1 MEAINPNDIAK
12 LNTDDISCI
21 TLKNGKM
28 VMIDESAPEKFSNK
42 PPNKNNNIID
52 NNKKFE
58 KLLISKH
65 NILHFEGM
73 NNFNTIKLN
82 LEKANSRYDNKNN
95 QNIFKNDFNVISN
108 ISRNINFY
116 FKPNKNLSS
125 NNKDLNNEEE
135 KIDGN
140 IKGKSRNYFDKM
152 NTITDER
159 FEQQKS
165 NEMISFS
172 IHSDLFKHYNSTQK
186 TFISLAT
193 QLRQKRNKY
202 SSNIKDKCSYQ
213 RYYELYQNK
222 EFNNKLLKNLNI
234 NRIQHLQKPEK
245 EHTSKD
251 ILNKYQINNN
261 ILNYNFNDNNSILFS
276 TGLNDSNINN
286 RTISTT
292 SFYGAKTRASSESR
306 IINNKLRSGV
316 IGYSSTLICPTNIFK
331 SKLD

>member
-1 MEAINPNDIAK
+1 M
-12 LNTDDISCI
+12 
-21 TLKNGKM
+21 
-28 VMIDESAPEKFSNK
+28 
-42 PPNKNNNIID
+42 
-52 NNKKFE
+52 
-58 KLLISKH
+58 
-65 NILHFEGM
+65 
-73 NNFNTIKLN
+73 
-82 LEKANSRYDNKNN
+82 
-95 QNIFKNDFNVISN
+95 
-108 ISRNINFY
+108 
-116 FKPNKNLSS
+116 
-125 NNKDLNNEEE
+125 
-135 KIDGN
+135 
-140 IKGKSRNYFDKM
+140 KGKSRNYFDKM

-165 NEMISFS
+165 NDMISFS

-222 EFNNKLLKNLNI
+222 DFNNKLLKNLNI
-234 NRIQHLQKPEK
+234 NRIQHYQKPEK
-245 EHTSKD
+245 ENTAKN
-251 ILNKYQINNN
+251 ILDKYQINNN
-261 ILNYNFNDNNSILFS
+261 ILNYNFDDNSIIFS
-276 TGLNDSNINN
+276 SGMNDSNLNN

>member
-28 VMIDESAPEKFSNK
+28 VMIDESAPEKFNNK
-42 PPNKNNNIID
+42 PSNKNNNIL
-52 NNKKFE
+52 NNDKKFE

-65 NILHFEGM
+65 NILYFEGM
-73 NNFNTIKLN
+73 NNFNKLN
-82 LEKANSRYDNKNN
+82 LEKTNSRYAIKNN

-116 FKPNKNLSS
+116 FKPNKTLSS

-135 KIDGN
+135 KIDRN
-140 IKGKSRNYFDKM
+140 MKGKSRNYFDKM

-165 NEMISFS
+165 NDMISFS

-222 EFNNKLLKNLNI
+222 DFNNKLLKNLNI
-234 NRIQHLQKPEK
+234 NRIQHYQKPEK
-245 EHTSKD
+245 ENTAKN
-251 ILNKYQINNN
+251 ILDKYQINNN
-261 ILNYNFNDNNSILFS
+261 ILDYNFNNNSIIFS
-276 TGLNDSNINN
+276 SGMNDSNINN

-316 IGYSSTLICPTNIFK
+316 IGYSSTLIYPTNIFK

>member
-28 VMIDESAPEKFSNK
+28 VMIDESAPEKFNNK
-42 PPNKNNNIID
+42 PSNKNNNIL
-52 NNKKFE
+52 NNDKKFE

-65 NILHFEGM
+65 NILYFEGM
-73 NNFNTIKLN
+73 NNFNKLN
-82 LEKANSRYDNKNN
+82 LEKTNSRYAIKNN

-116 FKPNKNLSS
+116 FKPNKTLSS

-135 KIDGN
+135 KIDRN
-140 IKGKSRNYFDKM
+140 MKGKSRNYFDKM

-165 NEMISFS
+165 NDMISFS

-222 EFNNKLLKNLNI
+222 DFNNKLLKNLNI
-234 NRIQHLQKPEK
+234 NRIQHYQKPEK
-245 EHTSKD
+245 ENTAKN
-251 ILNKYQINNN
+251 ILDKYQINNN
-261 ILNYNFNDNNSILFS
+261 ILNYNFNDNSILFS
-276 TGLNDSNINN
+276 SGMNDSNINN

>member
-12 LNTDDISCI
+12 LNKDDISCI

-28 VMIDESAPEKFSNK
+28 VMIDESAPEKFNNK
-42 PPNKNNNIID
+42 PSNKNNNIL
-52 NNKKFE
+52 NNDKKFE

-65 NILHFEGM
+65 NILYFEGM
-73 NNFNTIKLN
+73 NNFNKLN
-82 LEKANSRYDNKNN
+82 LEKTNSRYAIKNN

-116 FKPNKNLSS
+116 FKPNKTLSS

-135 KIDGN
+135 KIDRN
-140 IKGKSRNYFDKM
+140 MKGKSRNYFDKM

-165 NEMISFS
+165 NDMISFS

-222 EFNNKLLKNLNI
+222 DFNNKLLKNLNI
-234 NRIQHLQKPEK
+234 NRIQHYQKPEK
-245 EHTSKD
+245 ENTAKN
-251 ILNKYQINNN
+251 ILDKYQINHN
-261 ILNYNFNDNNSILFS
+261 ILNYNFNDNNSIIFS

>member
-28 VMIDESAPEKFSNK
+28 VMIDESAPEKFNNK
-42 PPNKNNNIID
+42 PSNKNNNIL
-52 NNKKFE
+52 NNDKKFE

-65 NILHFEGM
+65 NILYFEGM
-73 NNFNTIKLN
+73 NNFNKLN
-82 LEKANSRYDNKNN
+82 LEKTNSRYAIKNN

-116 FKPNKNLSS
+116 FKPNKTLSS

-135 KIDGN
+135 KIDRN
-140 IKGKSRNYFDKM
+140 MKGKSRNYFDKM

-165 NEMISFS
+165 NDMISFS

-222 EFNNKLLKNLNI
+222 DFNNKLLKNLNI
-234 NRIQHLQKPEK
+234 NRIQHYQKPEK
-245 EHTSKD
+245 ENTAKN
-251 ILNKYQINNN
+251 ILDKYQINNN
-261 ILNYNFNDNNSILFS
+261 ILDYNFNNNSILFS
-276 TGLNDSNINN
+276 TVLNDSNINN

>member
-28 VMIDESAPEKFSNK
+28 VMIDESAPEKFNNK
-42 PPNKNNNIID
+42 PSNKNNNIL
-52 NNKKFE
+52 NNDKKFE

-65 NILHFEGM
+65 NILYFEGM
-73 NNFNTIKLN
+73 NNFNKLN
-82 LEKANSRYDNKNN
+82 LEKTNSRYAIKNN

-116 FKPNKNLSS
+116 FKPNKTLSS

-135 KIDGN
+135 KIDRN
-140 IKGKSRNYFDKM
+140 MKGKSRNYFDKM

-165 NEMISFS
+165 NDMISFS

-222 EFNNKLLKNLNI
+222 DFNNKLLKNLNI
-234 NRIQHLQKPEK
+234 NRIQHYQKPEK
-245 EHTSKD
+245 ENTAKN
-251 ILNKYQINNN
+251 ILDKYQINNN
-261 ILNYNFNDNNSILFS
+261 ILDYNFNNNSIIFS

-306 IINNKLRSGV
+306 IINNKLKSGV

>member
-28 VMIDESAPEKFSNK
+28 VMIDESAPEKFNNK
-42 PPNKNNNIID
+42 PSNKNNNIL
-52 NNKKFE
+52 NNDKKFE

-65 NILHFEGM
+65 NILYFEGM
-73 NNFNTIKLN
+73 NNFNKLN
-82 LEKANSRYDNKNN
+82 LEKTNSRYAIKNN

-116 FKPNKNLSS
+116 FKPNKTLSS

-135 KIDGN
+135 KIDRN
-140 IKGKSRNYFDKM
+140 MKGKSRNYFDKM

-165 NEMISFS
+165 NDMISFS

-202 SSNIKDKCSYQ
+202 SSNIKDKCNYQ

-234 NRIQHLQKPEK
+234 NRIQHYQKPEK
-245 EHTSKD
+245 ENTAKN
-251 ILNKYQINNN
+251 ILDKYQINNN
-261 ILNYNFNDNNSILFS
+261 ILNYNFDDNSIIFS
-276 TGLNDSNINN
+276 SGMNDSNLNN

-316 IGYSSTLICPTNIFK
+316 IGYSSTLIYPTNIFK

>member
-28 VMIDESAPEKFSNK
+28 VMIDESAPEKFTNKPSNK
-42 PPNKNNNIID
+42 NSNILN

-73 NNFNTIKLN
+73 KNFNPIKLN
-82 LEKANSRYDNKNN
+82 LEKPNSRYDLKNA

-116 FKPNKNLSS
+116 FKPNKTLSN
-125 NNKDLNNEEE
+125 NNKDMNNEEE
-135 KIDGN
+135 KIDKN
-140 IKGKSRNYFDKM
+140 NKIKSRNYFDKM

-165 NEMISFS
+165 NDLISFS
-172 IHSDLFKHYNSTQK
+172 IHSDLFKHYNCTQK

-193 QLRQKRNKY
+193 QIRQKRNKY

-234 NRIQHLQKPEK
+234 NRIQHYQKPEK
-245 EHTSKD
+245 ENTAKD
-251 ILNKYQINNN
+251 ILDKYQINNN
-261 ILNYNFNDNNSILFS
+261 ILNYNFNDNSIIFS

-286 RTISTT
+286 RTIST
-292 SFYGAKTRASSESR
+292 SFYGAKTRASSESK
-306 IINNKLRSGV
+306 IINYKLRSGM
-316 IGYSSTLICPTNIFK
+316 IGYSSTLICPTNLFK

>member
-12 LNTDDISCI
+12 LNTDEISCI

-28 VMIDESAPEKFSNK
+28 VMIDESAPEKFNNK
-42 PPNKNNNIID
+42 PSNKNNNIL
-52 NNKKFE
+52 NNDKKFE

-65 NILHFEGM
+65 NILYFEGM
-73 NNFNTIKLN
+73 NNFNKLN
-82 LEKANSRYDNKNN
+82 HEKTNSRYAIKNN

-116 FKPNKNLSS
+116 FKPNKTLSS

-135 KIDGN
+135 KIDRN
-140 IKGKSRNYFDKM
+140 MKGKSRNYFDKM

-165 NEMISFS
+165 NDMISFS

-193 QLRQKRNKY
+193 QLRQKRNKN

-222 EFNNKLLKNLNI
+222 DFNNKLLKNLNI
-234 NRIQHLQKPEK
+234 NRIQHYQKPEK
-245 EHTSKD
+245 ENTAKN
-251 ILNKYQINNN
+251 ILDKYQINNN
-261 ILNYNFNDNNSILFS
+261 ILDYNFNNNSIIFS

-316 IGYSSTLICPTNIFK
+316 IGYSSTLIYPTNIFK

>member
-28 VMIDESAPEKFSNK
+28 VMIDESAPEKFNNK
-42 PPNKNNNIID
+42 PSNKNNNIL
-52 NNKKFE
+52 NNDKKFE

-65 NILHFEGM
+65 NILYFEGM
-73 NNFNTIKLN
+73 NNFNKLN
-82 LEKANSRYDNKNN
+82 LEKTNSRYAIKNN

-116 FKPNKNLSS
+116 FKPNKTLSS

-135 KIDGN
+135 KIDRN
-140 IKGKSRNYFDKM
+140 MKGKSRNYFDKM

-165 NEMISFS
+165 NDMISFS

-234 NRIQHLQKPEK
+234 NRIQHYQKPEK
-245 EHTSKD
+245 ENTAKN
-251 ILNKYQINNN
+251 ILDKYQINNN
-261 ILNYNFNDNNSILFS
+261 ILDYNFNNNSIIFS

>member
-28 VMIDESAPEKFSNK
+28 VMIDESAPEKFNNK
-42 PPNKNNNIID
+42 PSNKNNNIL
-52 NNKKFE
+52 NNDKKFE

-65 NILHFEGM
+65 NILYFEGM
-73 NNFNTIKLN
+73 NNFNKLN
-82 LEKANSRYDNKNN
+82 LEKTNSRYAIKNN

-116 FKPNKNLSS
+116 FKPNKTLSS

-135 KIDGN
+135 KIDRN
-140 IKGKSRNYFDKM
+140 MKGKSRNYFDKM

-165 NEMISFS
+165 NDMISFS

-222 EFNNKLLKNLNI
+222 DFNNKLLKNLNI
-234 NRIQHLQKPEK
+234 NRIQHYQKPEK
-245 EHTSKD
+245 ENTAKN
-251 ILNKYQINNN
+251 ILDKYQINHN
-261 ILNYNFNDNNSILFS
+261 ILNYNFNDNSIIFS
-276 TGLNDSNINN
+276 SGMNDSNLNN

>member
-28 VMIDESAPEKFSNK
+28 VMIDESAPEKFNNK
-42 PPNKNNNIID
+42 PSNKNNNIL
-52 NNKKFE
+52 NNDKKFE

-65 NILHFEGM
+65 NILYFEGM
-73 NNFNTIKLN
+73 NNFNKLN
-82 LEKANSRYDNKNN
+82 LEKTNSRYAIKNN

-116 FKPNKNLSS
+116 FKPNKTLSS

-135 KIDGN
+135 KIDRN
-140 IKGKSRNYFDKM
+140 MKGKSRNYFDKM

-165 NEMISFS
+165 NDMISFS

-222 EFNNKLLKNLNI
+222 DFNNKLLKNLNI
-234 NRIQHLQKPEK
+234 NRIQHYQKPEK
-245 EHTSKD
+245 ENTAKN
-251 ILNKYQINNN
+251 ILDKYQINNN
-261 ILNYNFNDNNSILFS
+261 ILDYNFNNNSIIFS
-276 TGLNDSNINN
+276 SGMNDSNINN

>member
-28 VMIDESAPEKFSNK
+28 VMIDESAPEKFNNK
-42 PPNKNNNIID
+42 PSNKNNNIL
-52 NNKKFE
+52 NNDKKFE

-65 NILHFEGM
+65 NILYFEGM
-73 NNFNTIKLN
+73 NNFNKLN
-82 LEKANSRYDNKNN
+82 LEKTNSRYAIKNN

-116 FKPNKNLSS
+116 FKPNKTLSS

-135 KIDGN
+135 KIDGK

-165 NEMISFS
+165 NDMISFS

-234 NRIQHLQKPEK
+234 NRIQHYQKPEK
-245 EHTSKD
+245 ENTAKN
-251 ILNKYQINNN
+251 ILDKYQINNN
-261 ILNYNFNDNNSILFS
+261 ILNYNFNDNSILFS
-276 TGLNDSNINN
+276 SGMNDSNINN

>member
-28 VMIDESAPEKFSNK
+28 VMIDESAPEKFNNK
-42 PPNKNNNIID
+42 PSNKNNNIL
-52 NNKKFE
+52 NNDKKFE

-65 NILHFEGM
+65 NILYFEGM
-73 NNFNTIKLN
+73 NNFNKLN
-82 LEKANSRYDNKNN
+82 LEKTNSRYAIKNN

-116 FKPNKNLSS
+116 FKPNKTLSS

-135 KIDGN
+135 KIDRN
-140 IKGKSRNYFDKM
+140 MKGKSRNYFDKM

-165 NEMISFS
+165 NDMISFS

-202 SSNIKDKCSYQ
+202 SSNIKDKSSYQ

-222 EFNNKLLKNLNI
+222 DFNNKLLKNLNI
-234 NRIQHLQKPEK
+234 NRIQHYQKPEK
-245 EHTSKD
+245 ENTAKN
-251 ILNKYQINNN
+251 ILDKYQINNN
-261 ILNYNFNDNNSILFS
+261 ILDYNFNNNSIIFS

-292 SFYGAKTRASSESR
+292 SFYGAKTRASSENR
-306 IINNKLRSGV
+306 IINNKLRSGM
-316 IGYSSTLICPTNIFK
+316 IGYSSTLIYPTNIFK

>member
-1 MEAINPNDIAK
+1 
-12 LNTDDISCI
+12 
-21 TLKNGKM
+21 
-28 VMIDESAPEKFSNK
+28 
-42 PPNKNNNIID
+42 
-52 NNKKFE
+52 
-58 KLLISKH
+58 
-65 NILHFEGM
+65 M
-73 NNFNTIKLN
+73 NNFNKLN
-82 LEKANSRYDNKNN
+82 LEKTNSRYAIKNN

-116 FKPNKNLSS
+116 FKPNKTLSS

-135 KIDGN
+135 KIDRN
-140 IKGKSRNYFDKM
+140 MKGKSRNYFDKM

-165 NEMISFS
+165 NDMISFS

-222 EFNNKLLKNLNI
+222 DFNNKLLKNLNI
-234 NRIQHLQKPEK
+234 NRIQHYQKPEK
-245 EHTSKD
+245 ENTAKN
-251 ILNKYQINNN
+251 ILDKYQINNN
-261 ILNYNFNDNNSILFS
+261 ILDYNFNNNSIIFS

>member
-28 VMIDESAPEKFSNK
+28 VMIDESAPEKFNNK
-42 PPNKNNNIID
+42 PSNKNNNIL
-52 NNKKFE
+52 NNDKKFE

-65 NILHFEGM
+65 NILYFEGM
-73 NNFNTIKLN
+73 NNFNKLN
-82 LEKANSRYDNKNN
+82 LEKTNSRYAIKNN

-116 FKPNKNLSS
+116 FKPNKTLSS

-135 KIDGN
+135 KIDRN
-140 IKGKSRNYFDKM
+140 MKGKSRNYFDKM

-165 NEMISFS
+165 NDMISFS

-186 TFISLAT
+186 AFISLAT

-222 EFNNKLLKNLNI
+222 DFNNKLLKNLNI
-234 NRIQHLQKPEK
+234 NRIQHYQKPEK
-245 EHTSKD
+245 ENTAKN
-251 ILNKYQINNN
+251 ILDKYQINNN
-261 ILNYNFNDNNSILFS
+261 ILDYNFNNNSIIFS

>member
-28 VMIDESAPEKFSNK
+28 VMIDESAPEKFNNK
-42 PPNKNNNIID
+42 PSNKNNNIL
-52 NNKKFE
+52 NNDKKFE

-65 NILHFEGM
+65 NILYFEGM
-73 NNFNTIKLN
+73 NNFNKLN
-82 LEKANSRYDNKNN
+82 LEKTNSRYAIKNN

-116 FKPNKNLSS
+116 FKPNKTLSS

-135 KIDGN
+135 KIDRN
-140 IKGKSRNYFDKM
+140 MKGKSRNYFDKM

-165 NEMISFS
+165 NDMISFS

-234 NRIQHLQKPEK
+234 NRIQHYQKPEK
-245 EHTSKD
+245 ENIFD
-251 ILNKYQINNN
+251 YNINN
-261 ILNYNFNDNNSILFS
+261 NNSILFS

>member
-28 VMIDESAPEKFSNK
+28 VMIDESAPEKFNNK
-42 PPNKNNNIID
+42 PSNKNNNIL
-52 NNKKFE
+52 NNDKKFE

-65 NILHFEGM
+65 NILYFEGM
-73 NNFNTIKLN
+73 NNFNKLN
-82 LEKANSRYDNKNN
+82 LEKTNSRYAIKNN

-116 FKPNKNLSS
+116 FKPNKTLSS

-135 KIDGN
+135 KIDRN
-140 IKGKSRNYFDKM
+140 MKGKSRNYFDKM

-165 NEMISFS
+165 NDMISFS

-222 EFNNKLLKNLNI
+222 DFNNKLLKNLNI
-234 NRIQHLQKPEK
+234 NRIQHYQKPEK
-245 EHTSKD
+245 ENTAKN
-251 ILNKYQINNN
+251 ILDKYQINNN
-261 ILNYNFNDNNSILFS
+261 ILNYNFNNNSIIFS

>member
-28 VMIDESAPEKFSNK
+28 VMIDESAPEKFNNK
-42 PPNKNNNIID
+42 PSNKNNNIL
-52 NNKKFE
+52 NNDKKFE

-65 NILHFEGM
+65 NILYFEGM
-73 NNFNTIKLN
+73 NNFNKLN
-82 LEKANSRYDNKNN
+82 LEKTNSRYAIKNN

-116 FKPNKNLSS
+116 FKPNKTLSS

-135 KIDGN
+135 KIDRN
-140 IKGKSRNYFDKM
+140 MKGKSRNYFDKM

-165 NEMISFS
+165 NDMISFS

-222 EFNNKLLKNLNI
+222 DFNNKLLKNLNI
-234 NRIQHLQKPEK
+234 NRIQHYQKPEK
-245 EHTSKD
+245 ENTAKN
-251 ILNKYQINNN
+251 ILDKYQINNN
-261 ILNYNFNDNNSILFS
+261 ILDYNFNNNSIIFS
-276 TGLNDSNINN
+276 SGMNDSNINN

-306 IINNKLRSGV
+306 IINNKLKSGV

>member
-28 VMIDESAPEKFSNK
+28 VMIDESAPEKFNNK
-42 PPNKNNNIID
+42 PSNKNNNIL
-52 NNKKFE
+52 NNDKKFE

-65 NILHFEGM
+65 NILYFEGM
-73 NNFNTIKLN
+73 NNFNKLN
-82 LEKANSRYDNKNN
+82 LEKTNSRYAIKNN

-116 FKPNKNLSS
+116 FKPNKTLSS

-135 KIDGN
+135 KIDRN
-140 IKGKSRNYFDKM
+140 MKGKSRNYFDKM

-165 NEMISFS
+165 NDIISFS

-222 EFNNKLLKNLNI
+222 DFNNKLLKNLNI
-234 NRIQHLQKPEK
+234 NRIQHYQKPEK
-245 EHTSKD
+245 ENTAKN
-251 ILNKYQINNN
+251 ILDKYQINNN
-261 ILNYNFNDNNSILFS
+261 ILDYNFNNNSIIFS
-276 TGLNDSNINN
+276 SGLNDSNINN

-316 IGYSSTLICPTNIFK
+316 IGYSSTLIYPTNIFK

>member
-28 VMIDESAPEKFSNK
+28 VMIDESAPEKFNNK
-42 PPNKNNNIID
+42 PSNKNNNIL
-52 NNKKFE
+52 NNDKKFE

-65 NILHFEGM
+65 NILYFEGM
-73 NNFNTIKLN
+73 NNFNKLN
-82 LEKANSRYDNKNN
+82 LEKTNSRYAIKNN

-116 FKPNKNLSS
+116 FKPNKTLSS

-135 KIDGN
+135 KIDRN
-140 IKGKSRNYFDKM
+140 MKGKRRNYFDKM

-165 NEMISFS
+165 NDMISFS

-222 EFNNKLLKNLNI
+222 DFNNKLLKNLNI
-234 NRIQHLQKPEK
+234 NRIQHYQKPEK
-245 EHTSKD
+245 ENTAKN
-251 ILNKYQINNN
+251 ILDKYQINNN
-261 ILNYNFNDNNSILFS
+261 ILDYNFNNNSIIFS

>member
-28 VMIDESAPEKFSNK
+28 VMIDESAPEKFNNK
-42 PPNKNNNIID
+42 PPNKNSNILN

-73 NNFNTIKLN
+73 NNFNPIKLN
-82 LEKANSRYDNKNN
+82 PEKPNSRYDTKNT

-125 NNKDLNNEEE
+125 SNKGLNNEEE
-135 KIDGN
+135 KIDRN
-140 IKGKSRNYFDKM
+140 MKIKSRNYFDKI

-222 EFNNKLLKNLNI
+222 NFNNKLLKNLNI
-234 NRIQHLQKPEK
+234 NRIRHYQKPEK
-245 EHTSKD
+245 ENTAKN
-251 ILNKYQINNN
+251 ILDKYQINNN
-261 ILNYNFNDNNSILFS
+261 ILNYNFDDNSIIFS
-276 TGLNDSNINN
+276 SGMNDSNLNN

>member
-28 VMIDESAPEKFSNK
+28 VMIDESAPEKFNNK
-42 PPNKNNNIID
+42 PSNKNNNIL
-52 NNKKFE
+52 NNDKKFE

-65 NILHFEGM
+65 NILYFEGM
-73 NNFNTIKLN
+73 NNFNKLN
-82 LEKANSRYDNKNN
+82 LEKTNSRYAIKNN

-116 FKPNKNLSS
+116 FKPNKTLSS

-135 KIDGN
+135 KIDRN
-140 IKGKSRNYFDKM
+140 MKGKSRNYFDKM

-165 NEMISFS
+165 NDMISFS

-202 SSNIKDKCSYQ
+202 SSNIKDKCNYQ

-222 EFNNKLLKNLNI
+222 DFNNKLLKNLNI
-234 NRIQHLQKPEK
+234 NRIQHYQKPEK
-245 EHTSKD
+245 ENTAKN
-251 ILNKYQINNN
+251 ILDKYQINNN
-261 ILNYNFNDNNSILFS
+261 ILDYNFNNNSIIFS

-292 SFYGAKTRASSESR
+292 SFYGAKTRASSKSR

>member
-28 VMIDESAPEKFSNK
+28 VMIDESAPEKFNNK
-42 PPNKNNNIID
+42 PSNKNNNIL
-52 NNKKFE
+52 NNDKKFE

-65 NILHFEGM
+65 NILYFEGM
-73 NNFNTIKLN
+73 NNFNKLN
-82 LEKANSRYDNKNN
+82 LEKTNSRYAIKNN

-116 FKPNKNLSS
+116 FKPNKTLSS

-135 KIDGN
+135 KIDRN
-140 IKGKSRNYFDKM
+140 MKGKSRNYFDKM

-165 NEMISFS
+165 NDMISFS

-222 EFNNKLLKNLNI
+222 DFNNKLLKNLNI
-234 NRIQHLQKPEK
+234 NRIQHYQKPEK
-245 EHTSKD
+245 ENTAKN
-251 ILNKYQINNN
+251 ILDKYQINNN
-261 ILNYNFNDNNSILFS
+261 ILNYNFDDNSIIFS
-276 TGLNDSNINN
+276 SGMNDSNLNN

-306 IINNKLRSGV
+306 IINNKLKSGV

>member
-28 VMIDESAPEKFSNK
+28 VMIDESAPEKFNNK
-42 PPNKNNNIID
+42 PPNKNSNILN

-73 NNFNTIKLN
+73 NNFNPIKLN
-82 LEKANSRYDNKNN
+82 PEKPNSRYDTKNT

-125 NNKDLNNEEE
+125 SNKGLNNEEE
-135 KIDGN
+135 KIDRN
-140 IKGKSRNYFDKM
+140 MKIKSRNYFDKI

-234 NRIQHLQKPEK
+234 IRIQHYKKPEMENTAK
-245 EHTSKD
+245 N
-251 ILNKYQINNN
+251 ILDKYKINNN
-261 ILNYNFNDNNSILFS
+261 IFDYNINNNSIIFS
-276 TGLNDSNINN
+276 SGLNDSNINN

>member
-28 VMIDESAPEKFSNK
+28 VMIDESAPEKFNNK
-42 PPNKNNNIID
+42 PSNKNNNIL
-52 NNKKFE
+52 NNDKKFE

-65 NILHFEGM
+65 NILYFEGM
-73 NNFNTIKLN
+73 NNFNKLN
-82 LEKANSRYDNKNN
+82 LEKTNSRYAIKNN

-116 FKPNKNLSS
+116 FKPNKTLSS

-135 KIDGN
+135 KIDRN
-140 IKGKSRNYFDKM
+140 MKGKSRNYFDKM

-165 NEMISFS
+165 NDMISFS

-222 EFNNKLLKNLNI
+222 DFNNKLLKNLNI
-234 NRIQHLQKPEK
+234 NRIQHYQKPEK
-245 EHTSKD
+245 ENTAKN
-251 ILNKYQINNN
+251 ILDKYQINNN
-261 ILNYNFNDNNSILFS
+261 ILDYNFNNNSIIFS

>member
-28 VMIDESAPEKFSNK
+28 VMIDESAPEKFNNK
-42 PPNKNNNIID
+42 PPNKNSNILN

-73 NNFNTIKLN
+73 NNFNPIKLN
-82 LEKANSRYDNKNN
+82 PEKPNSRYDTKNT

-125 NNKDLNNEEE
+125 SNKGLNNEEE
-135 KIDGN
+135 KIDRN
-140 IKGKSRNYFDKM
+140 MKIKSRNYFDKI

-234 NRIQHLQKPEK
+234 IRIQHYKKPEMENTAK
-245 EHTSKD
+245 N
-251 ILNKYQINNN
+251 ILDKYQINNN
-261 ILNYNFNDNNSILFS
+261 ILDYNFNNNSIIFS
-276 TGLNDSNINN
+276 PGLNDSNINN